1 MNQTGKT
8 KKNLTSFEEGLSLS
22 EHNEIDLKAQSWCF
36 KQGYKIYPIPS
47 ERCKG
52 KCRSFRIV
60 VAFNGRKNTSKSTY
74 SDKEWS
80 VVIWSI
86 YKWLYNKH
94 LERNGEKT

>member
-1 MNQTGKT
+1 MSPIGKI
-8 KKNLTSFEEGLSLS
+8 KKSFATFNKGLSLS
-22 EHNEIDLKAQSWCF
+22 EANDIDLKAQSWCF

-47 ERCKG
+47 ERCRG
-52 KCRSFRIV
+52 KCINFRIV
-60 VAFNGRKNTSKSTY
+60 VAFNGKKNISKKIY

-94 LERNGEKT
+94 LKRNGKKA